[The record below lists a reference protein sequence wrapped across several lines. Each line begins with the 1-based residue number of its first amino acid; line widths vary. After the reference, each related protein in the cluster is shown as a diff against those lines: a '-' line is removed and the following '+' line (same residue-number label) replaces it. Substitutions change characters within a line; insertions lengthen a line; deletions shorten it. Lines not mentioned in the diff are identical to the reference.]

1 MSRLDGRARARLDG
15 RTRGIGFRVKFKV
28 LGVCLAWTGGLG
40 LAWMGE
46 PEGLY
51 EGLGLSS
58 RFWGSVS
65 PGWAG
70 SGSPGWANPRVYIY
84 RVWG

>member
-1 MSRLDGRARARLDG
+1 MGGLGLAWMGEPEGLYLEGLGLSSRVWGCVSPGWAGSGSPGWANPRVYIL
-15 RTRGIGFRVKFKV
+15 GFRVKFKV

-51 EGLGLSS
+51 L
-58 RFWGSVS
+58 
-65 PGWAG
+65 
-70 SGSPGWANPRVYIY
+70 
-84 RVWG
+84 